1 MKKRTSY
8 VATVVC
14 LELVAFG
21 AFEWPGFAQAHAAN
35 RNTDTPASLT
45 ATSSPPVDSVEFAP
59 CGYAGEGYIC
69 SP

>member
-1 MKKRTSY
+1 MKNITAY

-21 AFEWPGFAQAHAAN
+21 AFEWPGFAQAHAASK
-35 RNTDTPASLT
+35 NTDTPASL
-45 ATSSPPVDSVEFAP
+45 ASTSSSSVEFAP
-59 CGYAGEGYIC
+59 CGYVGEGYIC